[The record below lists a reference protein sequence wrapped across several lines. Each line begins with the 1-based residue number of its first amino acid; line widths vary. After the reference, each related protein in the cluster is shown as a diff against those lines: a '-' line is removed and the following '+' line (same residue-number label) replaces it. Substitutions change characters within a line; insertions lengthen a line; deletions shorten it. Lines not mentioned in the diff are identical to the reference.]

1 MATIEDL
8 PLFPLGL
15 VLYPEEEL
23 PLHIFEPRYR
33 EMVTVCLQSGT
44 PFGIVLF
51 NEGETSRIGCTAR
64 IDRIIKAH
72 EDGRKDIQVVGVDR
86 IRILEVHEDKL
97 YQTADVEILTD
108 DEQAVDAGLRE
119 RVIAQHIKLLE
130 LAGRMPAP
138 TSYQDRSLLSFFI
151 AHNAGLTIEQKQAV
165 LEMTGEADRLQ
176 FLAGHLEKFIPMVEE
191 VESIRMK
198 VLSNGHFKDFPIDG
212 GGEDADDEADPGA

>member
-1 MATIEDL
+1 MATFEDL

-33 EMVTVCLQSGT
+33 EMVAACLGSDA
-44 PFGIVLF
+44 PFGVVLF
-51 NEGETSRIGCTAR
+51 QEGEMAQVGCTAR
-64 IDRIIKAH
+64 IDRIVKAY
-72 EDGRKDIQVVGVDR
+72 ENGRKDILVVGVDR
-86 IRILEVHEDKL
+86 IRVVGVHDDKA
-97 YQTADVEILTD
+97 YQTAEVEVLSD
-108 DEQAVDAGLRE
+108 DEQPIDAGLRE

-138 TSYQDRSLLSFFI
+138 TNYQDRRLLSFFI
-151 AHNAGLTIEQKQAV
+151 AHNAGLTIEQKQEV
-165 LEMTGEADRLQ
+165 LEMSGEADRLSY
-176 FLAGHLEKFIPMVEE
+176 LAGHLEKFIPMVEE

-212 GGEDADDEADPGA
+212 DAQDSDDSEEQAE